1 MFPRPFFYSVLVG
14 VLITAVSFVGAVL
27 FGLESSHAGFVLG
40 ESVFEGVI
48 VGGLCFLWRSQISLR
63 AREAETY
70 AGVLHYRNQ
79 LTRDH
84 LQVIAFRYPASQQN
98 VQEISRLLE
107 IGPVSLGRRVPVWSR
122 VRVQDT

>member
-1 MFPRPFFYSVLVG
+1 
-14 VLITAVSFVGAVL
+14 LI
-27 FGLESSHAGFVLG
+27 
-40 ESVFEGVI
+40 
-48 VGGLCFLWRSQISLR
+48 
-63 AREAETY
+63 
-70 AGVLHYRNQ
+70 
-79 LTRDH
+79 RDH